1 MCSFRETYIDP
12 FFLSTASR
20 KRQMNTD
27 KTHSDGNDADDE
39 SALPAKQPNRNRLS
53 TVSFA
58 SAPFVAPS
66 PLDPSVSETSKCS
79 PLPGLSFVSKNSSFK
94 STDRTFTPGSTRTIR
109 SSVGSASGAS
119 STGDSVIDPDE
130 EVTLTN
136 DAEHLKGELCSS
148 DLRYSTVF
156 VRISAQPR
164 SSAHLE
170 QAPILKAEKVNK
182 HPASNKCPPP
192 PLPLKLK

>member
-1 MCSFRETYIDP
+1 MGSFRETCIDP

-27 KTHSDGNDADDE
+27 KTHSDSNDADDE

-66 PLDPSVSETSKCS
+66 PQDPSVSETFKRS
-79 PLPGLSFVSKNSSFK
+79 PLPGLSFVSKNGSFK
-94 STDRTFTPGSTRTIR
+94 STDRTFTPGSTRTIK

-119 STGDSVIDPDE
+119 SIGDSVIDPDE
-130 EVTLTN
+130 EVTFTN
-136 DAEHLKGELCSS
+136 DAEYHKGELCSS
-148 DLRYSTVF
+148 DLHYSTVF
-156 VRISAQPR
+156 IRISAQPQI
-164 SSAHLE
+164 SARLE
-170 QAPILKAEKVNK
+170 
-182 HPASNKCPPP
+182 
-192 PLPLKLK
+192 

>member
-1 MCSFRETYIDP
+1 MGSFRETCIDP

-66 PLDPSVSETSKCS
+66 PQDPSVSETSKRS

-119 STGDSVIDPDE
+119 SAGDSVIYPDE
-130 EVTLTN
+130 EVTFTN
-136 DAEHLKGELCSS
+136 DAEHHKGELSGCKENHFHS
-148 DLRYSTVF
+148 
-156 VRISAQPR
+156 
-164 SSAHLE
+164 
-170 QAPILKAEKVNK
+170 
-182 HPASNKCPPP
+182 
-192 PLPLKLK
+192 LPLGQAEASIY